1 MIIGIDTGVLLK
13 IAGKN
18 KKLLQLIEDWT
29 EKKDRII
36 VSAVSI
42 AEILRFFHK
51 QELGLVKAGPSEAAP
66 DKVVNNRKME
76 IYKYIDK
83 LIEAFEIVDVNI
95 TIAKK
100 AAALSHGTG
109 IHMLDSLILATMLEK
124 ECDAFYTYDN
134 DFHAY
139 KGKKIKIKI
148 L

>member
-18 KKLLQLIEDWT
+18 RRALQLMEDWT

-36 VSAVSI
+36 VSTVSI

-66 DKVVNNRKME
+66 DKVVNSRKME
-76 IYKYIDK
+76 VYQYIDK
-83 LIEAFEIVDVNI
+83 LIEAFEIVDVDI

-100 AAALSHGTG
+100 AASLSHGTG
-109 IHMLDSLILATMLEK
+109 IHLLDSLILATMLEK
-124 ECDAFYTYDN
+124 ESDVFYTYDS
-134 DFHAY
+134 DFRAY
-139 KGKKIKIKI
+139 KGKKTKIKI